1 MVCSYPEGRKM
12 KDSEKIEVAE
22 KRIKELHDADDLK
35 KLQEQEK
42 AKITEFYEQR
52 SKSRVETAMLIFS
65 YSDDAKTNKQNE
77 VSSEYKDYGEVVAAS
92 YYAMYYI
99 VHAYI
104 AKRYGLKL
112 REDIRGVHAI
122 TQQLVLYY
130 LVKTNQLAMHLYNE
144 YLKTMEDTV
153 GLQNITMDNFQKEA
167 FKYAEKYEG
176 SKNARE
182 IFTYDVTKNV
192 EKYHAKKALETAEQF
207 IGKIRDI
214 MR

>member
-1 MVCSYPEGRKM
+1 M
-12 KDSEKIEVAE
+12 KQQK
-22 KRIKELHDADDLK
+22 KKIKELQDADDIR
-35 KLQEQEK
+35 KLPEQEK
-42 AKITEFYEQR
+42 AKIAEFYEQR
-52 SKSRVETAMLIFS
+52 SKNRVETAMLIFS
-65 YSDDAKTNKQNE
+65 YSEDTKANKQNE
-77 VSSEYKDYGEVVAAS
+77 VSREYKDYGEVVAAS

-104 AKRYGLKL
+104 AKRYGVKL

-122 TQQLVLYY
+122 TQHLVLYY

-144 YLKTMEDTV
+144 YIKTMKDTAELHNITV
-153 GLQNITMDNFQKEA
+153 GNFQKEA

-176 SKNARE
+176 SRNARE
-182 IFTYDVTKNV
+182 IFTYNVTKNA
-192 EKYHAKKALETAEQF
+192 ERHHAKKALETAQQF